1 MRTCKHPVRPVTA
14 DTLRPARRPLSLARA
29 AIAIASLGGTALAQ
43 DSGAPDVAQLQSQIE
58 QLKQEQAER
67 DLRISVLED
76 ALYRLLDSQPPAT
89 PQAPTQP
96 PAYASRTAP
105 APASTPAQE
114 PRLKISGDLR
124 VRLQGDYS
132 DDLAVNRHSSQ
143 VRARLGATY
152 AVSDRVRIGAR
163 IVTGDSGDPNST
175 DVQLSNFN
183 DDLEVSLDQA
193 YVQLDFDRLQLYG
206 GKFPQPFVRTDLVW
220 DSDVM
225 PQGVAATWRQ
235 PLAGGGAFRA
245 NGMFFVVDEQAAG
258 SDSTMKGLQ
267 LGYETPALGSW
278 KFDATAGYYDYR
290 LGSIAGAD
298 AGDFRSNLRAPDGTY
313 LSDFDLVNVIAGV
326 SHAGFSPS
334 WPLRLTLDYVRNR
347 GAETDA
353 DTGYGA
359 DLSIGKASD
368 VGDWRFTYGY
378 SAVETDA
385 VFAAFSHDN
394 IGIATNYKLHA
405 LTLDYVPSPRT
416 LLTGIW
422 YHYRPFRAIDA
433 GPRDTSDWLDRF
445 RLAFLVN
452 F

>member
-1 MRTCKHPVRPVTA
+1 MYVPVGGAA
-14 DTLRPARRPLSLARA
+14 DPCRRGRRPLPLAIA
-29 AIAIASLGGTALAQ
+29 AILLASSAATALAQ
-43 DSGAPDVAQLQSQIE
+43 DPGSAQIVELQAQIE
-58 QLKQEQAER
+58 SLKREQADR
-67 DLRISVLED
+67 DARISALED
-76 ALYRLLDSQPPAT
+76 LLYGILDSQASDSGET
-89 PQAPTQP
+89 QGQAPALASQTASQP
-96 PAYASRTAP
+96 AAAD
-105 APASTPAQE
+105 A
-114 PRLKISGDLR
+114 RLKVSGDLR
-124 VRLQGDYS
+124 VRFQGDHS
-132 DDLAVNRHSSQ
+132 DDLAVDRRSSQ

-152 AVSDRVRIGAR
+152 AVSDRVTVGAR

-193 YVQLDFDRLQLYG
+193 YVQLDFDHLKIYG

-225 PQGVAATWRQ
+225 PQGLAATYKR
-235 PLAGGGAFRA
+235 PVAGGGAFKA
-245 NGMFFVVDEQAAG
+245 NGMFFVVDEQAAD
-258 SDSTMKGLQ
+258 SDSTMTGLQ
-267 LGYETPALGSW
+267 LGYETAAIGSW
-278 KFDATAGYYDYR
+278 KFDLAAGYYDYR

-298 AGDFRSNLRAPDGTY
+298 AGDFRSNLRDQDGTY

-326 SHAGFSPS
+326 NHAGFSPN
-334 WPLRLTLDYVRNR
+334 WPLRLTVDYVRNL
-347 GAETDA
+347 GAATDA

-359 DLSIGKASD
+359 DLSVGKASD

-378 SAVETDA
+378 SAAQTDA

-416 LLTGIW
+416 LVTGIW
-422 YHYRPFRAIDA
+422 YHYRPFRAVDA
-433 GPRDTSDWLDRF
+433 APRETSDWLDRL